1 MINTLMRFDCDEC
14 SGYGLIF
21 WGNDLDYD
29 VQKCECDNF
38 AIGSLFTSGEAN

>member
-14 SGYGLIF
+14 NGVGLIF

-29 VQKCECDNF
+29 VEKCDCNDF
-38 AIGSLFTSGEAN
+38 ALGDLFTSGEAN